1 MHSKRKQW
9 QRRQQQQGVVK
20 LEECWIVGS
29 GNTISTRLGHNQVHS
44 ERETNSKLKGR
55 PKPDHKQNG
64 LLESTFSPTTTCEQ
78 SCFYHKLCKSPAMRI
93 CLGLHKILFQ
103 RVVVAAAAALVRSLP
118 VISSRR
124 LKQDRER
131 AARVRLKILLMGENY
146 LSQ

>member
-1 MHSKRKQW
+1 
-9 QRRQQQQGVVK
+9 
-20 LEECWIVGS
+20 
-29 GNTISTRLGHNQVHS
+29 
-44 ERETNSKLKGR
+44 
-55 PKPDHKQNG
+55 
-64 LLESTFSPTTTCEQ
+64 
-78 SCFYHKLCKSPAMRI
+78 MRI